1 MLKDL
6 LALGDKETTNFL
18 NSALLFEQ
26 VGILKLDSMLWVV
39 THQVLCKEDAWVEP
53 YTNAWVDFI
62 YESMQIMM
70 LGLIVIRKSHERV
83 CFILLTLT
91 FFVC

>member
-26 VGILKLDSMLWVV
+26 VSILKLDSMLWVV

-53 YTNAWVDFI
+53 YTNAWVNFI
-62 YESMQIMM
+62 YEKYANNDVRANSYKRI
-70 LGLIVIRKSHERV
+70 I
-83 CFILLTLT
+83 
-91 FFVC
+91 

>member
-26 VGILKLDSMLWVV
+26 VSILKLDSMLWVV

-62 YESMQIMM
+62 YESMKIMM
-70 LGLIVIRKSHERV
+70 LGLIVIRES
-83 CFILLTLT
+83 
-91 FFVC
+91 

>member
-18 NSALLFEQ
+18 NSALLLKQ
-26 VGILKLDSMLWVV
+26 VSILKLDSMLWVV

-53 YTNAWVDFI
+53 YTNAWVNFI
-62 YESMQIMM
+62 YESMKIMM
-70 LGLIVIRKSHERV
+70 LGLIVIRESYEWV
-83 CFILLTLT
+83 CFLLLTLT